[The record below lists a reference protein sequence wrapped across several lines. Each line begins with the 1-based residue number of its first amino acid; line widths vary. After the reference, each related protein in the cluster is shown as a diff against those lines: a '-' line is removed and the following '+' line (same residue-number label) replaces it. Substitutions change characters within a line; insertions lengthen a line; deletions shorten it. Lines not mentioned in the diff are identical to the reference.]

1 MVVVGEITLQGCET
15 TSCFSKLIKNSRGVF
30 PARLNQQF
38 DSVSRRKSMGRHTW
52 QSMHP
57 SRKGANLSETSI
69 AWILQF
75 GSGSMP
81 PAGEKLD
88 SAAVV

>member
-1 MVVVGEITLQGCET
+1 M
-15 TSCFSKLIKNSRGVF
+15 R
-30 PARLNQQF
+30 RNQQV
-38 DSVSRRKSMGRHTW
+38 DCLSRRKSMGRHTR
-52 QSMHP
+52 QSMYP

-75 GSGSMP
+75 GSRSMP

-88 SAAVV
+88 AAAVVNTLVQRHFVFFIPIAFAVSSLLLTIAS